1 MLSIEQR
8 KFLSPLITWR
18 ILDIE
23 NLIQLSKQNRSYSS
37 AQKLLK
43 RLQQRQLIEIYRD
56 PWNKKNYVFLGN
68 LAIKELC
75 PDTRPLLN
83 SGALYHDSKVTS
95 LGVELLKFN
104 KTFKSIE
111 LEHQIKKGKGV
122 IGISD
127 FIPDARVEGQFK
139 AKFFQAAVELEL
151 HQKEKSRI
159 VDKAKYYLESEYYNH
174 ALYFFPDNDLLQNYD
189 TIIKKE
195 LGSDYNKKIF
205 LFSCPL
211 ISKAKPSFENGTG
224 LVMNKSKTF
233 IEFFG
238 GVH

>member
-23 NLIQLSKQNRSYSS
+23 NLIQFSNQNRSHSS

-43 RLQQRQLIEIYRD
+43 RLQKKQLIEIYRD
-56 PWNKKNYVFLGN
+56 PWNKKNYVYLGN

-75 PDTRPLLN
+75 PDIRPLLN
-83 SGALYHDSKVTS
+83 SGTLYHDSKVTS
-95 LGVELLKFN
+95 LGVELLKFDN
-104 KTFKSIE
+104 VFKSIE
-111 LEHQIKKGKGV
+111 FEHQIKKGKGIV
-122 IGISD
+122 GINE
-127 FIPDARVEGQFK
+127 FIPDARIEGNFK
-139 AKFFQAAVELEL
+139 GRFFQAAIELEL

-159 VDKAKYYLESEYYNH
+159 VDKAKFYLQSDYYNH
-174 ALYFFPDNDLLQNYD
+174 ALYFFPDHELLLNYD
-189 TIIKKE
+189 AIVKKV
-195 LGSDYNKKIF
+195 LGTDYNKKIF

-211 ISKAKPSFENGTG
+211 MAKTKPSFENGSG
-224 LVMNKSKTF
+224 LVMNKNISF